1 MKKQNAI
8 ERLYL
13 VAGGLSLA
21 GMGMVFSIV
30 FAGPGVVV
38 LGVAAVLFLAGL
50 VMQLVRPQPARL
62 ALAIRRR
69 FRTALGRTPAE
80 PAGA

>member
-13 VAGGLSLA
+13 VAGGLALA

-38 LGVAAVLFLAGL
+38 LAVAAALFLAGL
-50 VMQLVRPQPARL
+50 TIQLVRPQPSKL
-62 ALAIRRR
+62 VLAIRRR
-69 FRTALGRTPAE
+69 FRTTLGRTPAE

>member
-13 VAGGLSLA
+13 VASGLALA

-30 FAGPGVVV
+30 FAGPGVVA

-50 VMQLVRPQPARL
+50 TIQLVRPQPSKL
-62 ALAIRRR
+62 VLAIRRR
-69 FRTALGRTPAE
+69 FRIALRRTPAE